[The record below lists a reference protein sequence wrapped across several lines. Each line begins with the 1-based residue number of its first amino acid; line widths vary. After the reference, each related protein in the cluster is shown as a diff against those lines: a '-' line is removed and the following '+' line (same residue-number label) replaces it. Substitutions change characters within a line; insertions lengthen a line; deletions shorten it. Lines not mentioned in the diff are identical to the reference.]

1 MTNVKIFEKNSKII
15 GYEFSGHT
23 GFSDYGSDIICASI
37 SVIACTCHL
46 GLVKVLKMKVKQK
59 MREKDGYFYLKLIKE
74 QDIDNENAQTLLK
87 TLTFGLAEIAEQY
100 SDFVKLEII
109 GG

>member
-46 GLVKVLKMKVKQK
+46 GLVKVLNMKVKHK
-59 MREKDGYFYLKLIKE
+59 MRENDGYFYLKLLK
-74 QDIDNENAQTLLK
+74 DVDNENAQTLLK
-87 TLTFGLAEIAEQY
+87 TLAFSLAELAEQY